1 MRHEADGSVVPH
13 VDLGHLAGDWNELV
27 VDGRGNVYVNGRC
40 EFDFSGG
47 DPVGIIALVSP
58 DGSVRQVADRIAF
71 PNGMVVTPDN
81 ATLIVSES
89 FAGSLTACRRAGAR
103 GRLAVTASNNARGFA
118 CGHAVRLARHSTSTA
133 SPVRPRGCSH
143 VEDERKEV

>member
-1 MRHEADGSVVPH
+1 MSQTREPRVLLDGLAYVESPPWHDGRWWFSHWGTEEIVA
-13 VDLGHLAGDWNELV
+13 VDLDGGQVLIAG
-27 VDGRGNVYVNGRC
+27 G
-40 EFDFSGG
+40 
-47 DPVGIIALVSP
+47 
-58 DGSVRQVADRIAF
+58 
-71 PNGMVVTPDN
+71 
-81 ATLIVSES
+81 
-89 FAGSLTACRRAGAR
+89 AGAR